1 MAKNELEKIKIDT
14 LSVTV
19 PYSKRENEQYCA
31 QATSESACQLVSEY
45 WYAEFELIFMLP
57 IDYNLTVVSGQFTV
71 TSTIDNSVSAT
82 NEYNIDVNID
92 IMPDDSET

>member
-1 MAKNELEKIKIDT
+1 
-14 LSVTV
+14 
-19 PYSKRENEQYCA
+19 
-31 QATSESACQLVSEY
+31 
-45 WYAEFELIFMLP
+45 MLP